1 MYRIITFT
9 TVVILYI
16 FGGPGIHAFAF
27 ALLVGVISGLYTTL
41 VIASPL
47 LLWLMGRTAPEVVG
61 KTSREALASSTDNG
75 GKSGTLPKP
84 SRTA

>member
-1 MYRIITFT
+1 
-9 TVVILYI
+9 
-16 FGGPGIHAFAF
+16 
-27 ALLVGVISGLYTTL
+27 LVGVISGLYTTL

-47 LLWLMGRTAPEVVG
+47 LLWLMGKTSPEVVG
-61 KTSREALASSTDNG
+61 KAPREAVAATAENG